1 MKKIVLGI
9 SLIALASLC
18 GFAKSR
24 TGGGR
29 GASAVETDT
38 LMSTVLGAPRE
49 FTVYLPAGYDTD
61 TTRSYPVLYL
71 LHGFSDT
78 NQSWFHNAP
87 LATVADRLIASGE
100 VQPMIIVSPNAGG
113 TPGVDWNGYFDMPG
127 WNYESFMFD
136 EFIPYIESN
145 YRVKPGKEHRA
156 ISGLSMGG
164 GGCASYA
171 QRHPDMFSSAYIMS
185 GWLHNEKAENVDPAD
200 KVAVVRRSVADHSCL
215 NFLENAD
222 AETTDSLRSL
232 AWYVDVGDDD
242 FLLDI
247 NQDFYRLMRRKR
259 IPCQM
264 RVRDGSHNWEY
275 WTTALYTSLQFAS
288 RNFK

>member
-9 SLIALASLC
+9 SLIALASFC

-24 TGGGR
+24 TGGVR

-38 LMSTVLGAPRE
+38 LHSTVLGAPRE

-127 WNYESFMFD
+127 WNYETFMFT

-171 QRHPDMFSSAYIMS
+171 QRHPDMFSSAYVMS
-185 GWLHNEKAENVDPAD
+185 GWLHNEKAENVDAAD

-215 NFLENAD
+215 GFLENAD
-222 AETTDSLRSL
+222 AGTADSLRSL

-247 NQDFYRLMRRKR
+247 NQDFYRLMRKKR
-259 IPCQM
+259 IPCQL

-275 WTTALYTSLQFAS
+275 WTTALYTSLPFAS